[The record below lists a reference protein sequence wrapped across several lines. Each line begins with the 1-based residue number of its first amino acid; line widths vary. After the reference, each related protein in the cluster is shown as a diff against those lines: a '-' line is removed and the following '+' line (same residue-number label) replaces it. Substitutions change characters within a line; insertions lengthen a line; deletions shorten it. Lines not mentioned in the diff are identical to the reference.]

1 MASTD
6 SACAYIQQN
15 VVVNSPAHYAG
26 LKPESD
32 YLLGTPER
40 VFRDPED
47 LHDEILE
54 ALEDTFQC
62 YVYK

>member
-1 MASTD
+1 VIAE
-6 SACAYIQQN
+6 QN
-15 VVVNSPAHYAG
+15 VVLKSPADRAG
-26 LKPESD
+26 LKPETD

-47 LHDEILE
+47 LQDEILE

>member
-1 MASTD
+1 M
-6 SACAYIQQN
+6 
-15 VVVNSPAHYAG
+15 NSPAHHAG

>member
-1 MASTD
+1 ML
-6 SACAYIQQN
+6 QN
-15 VVVNSPAHYAG
+15 VARTSPADRAG
-26 LKPESD
+26 LTPESD

-47 LHDEILE
+47 LHDEIVE